1 MVPGTT
7 RKTKARRG
15 IKEKG
20 SVIMTIASLVATGV
34 LDWEGLELVRKVR
47 SQCYLLGQEAGVGVH
62 VFFCLRM
69 KSLSDQGN
77 KIRVR

>member
-15 IKEKG
+15 IKETG
-20 SVIMTIASLVATGV
+20 GVIMTIASLVATGV
-34 LDWEGLELVRKVR
+34 LDWEGLEMVRKVR

-62 VFFCLRM
+62 VFFLFENEESEQPG
-69 KSLSDQGN
+69 K
-77 KIRVR
+77 